1 MDNSLVLT
9 LGIALATMFGFLA
22 FFALMV
28 WKLYHKSSPG
38 LALIRTGGGR
48 SLVGSAAR
56 GGIIAIPI
64 VHHVS
69 QIDVTLKRLMIQLN
83 DRQGLLCRDGT
94 RVDCEADF
102 HLRIGEHS
110 RDIREVAEVYGCQRA
125 TNLEA
130 LHELFDFKF
139 TAALRCSA
147 VKFDA
152 KGLLAEVDNFKS
164 AVLDSIGQDLN
175 GFQLDEIEIT
185 FPGLR

>member
-1 MDNSLVLT
+1 M
-9 LGIALATMFGFLA
+9 LARCFRTVGPD
-22 FFALMV
+22 
-28 WKLYHKSSPG
+28 K
-38 LALIRTGGGR
+38 ALIRSGLDGIQVTPGRDGG
-48 SLVGSAAR
+48 LWV
-56 GGIIAIPI
+56 IPI
-64 VHHVS
+64 LHNV
-69 QIDVTLKRLMIQLN
+69 DVMDITVKRLLIELKGS
-83 DRQGLLCRDGT
+83 QGLLCRDET

-102 HLRIGEHS
+102 HLRIGEYS
-110 RDIREVAEVYGCQRA
+110 RDIFEVAEVYGCQRA

-175 GFQLDEIEIT
+175 GFQLGEIEIT

>member
-48 SLVGSAAR
+48 PLVYSAAR
-56 GGIIAIPI
+56 GGMWVIPMLHS
-64 VHHVS
+64 V
-69 QIDVTLKRLMIQLN
+69 DVMDITVKRLLIELKGS
-83 DRQGLLCRDGT
+83 QGLLCRDET

-102 HLRIGEHS
+102 HLRIGEYS
-110 RDIREVAEVYGCQRA
+110 RDILEVAEAYGCQRA

>member
-9 LGIALATMFGFLA
+9 LGAVLAPMFGIVVC
-22 FFALMV
+22 FALLA
-28 WKLYHKSSPG
+28 WKFYHKSSPG
-38 LALIRTGGGR
+38 LALIRTGCGR
-48 SLVGSAAR
+48 SLVGSATA
-56 GGIIAIPI
+56 GGMFAIPI

-69 QIDVTLKRLMIQLN
+69 QIDVTLKHLMIQLN
-83 DRQGLLCRDGT
+83 DRLGLICRDGT
-94 RVDCEADF
+94 RVDCKAEF
-102 HLRIGEHS
+102 HLRIGEDP
-110 RDIREVAEVYGCQRA
+110 RDIRKVAEAYGCQRA

-147 VKFDA
+147 SMFDA
-152 KGLLAEVDNFKS
+152 KGLLTEVNNFQS